1 MVLPKR
7 KPNRLKNYDY
17 SQNGAYFI
25 TICTKGRQEILWGG
39 TDSVGAR
46 IARPTMRFDTPPRT
60 HPITPPSLS
69 ECGKI
74 VDTGIRNIPL
84 HYTSVSVDQYVIMPN
99 HIHLILMLRYHG
111 DGRAMRA
118 PTVSSIINQL
128 KGYTT
133 KQAGFPLWQKSF
145 HDHIIRNEREYQK
158 IWEYIVTNPLNW
170 ENDCFYNNKST
181 EKR

>member
-1 MVLPKR
+1 MPVSTIFPHSDREGGVIGCVLGGVS
-7 KPNRLKNYDY
+7 NR
-17 SQNGAYFI
+17 
-25 TICTKGRQEILWGG
+25 
-39 TDSVGAR
+39 
-46 IARPTMRFDTPPRT
+46 
-60 HPITPPSLS
+60 
-69 ECGKI
+69 I
-74 VDTGIRNIPL
+74 V
-84 HYTSVSVDQYVIMPN
+84 
-99 HIHLILMLRYHG
+99 
-111 DGRAMRA
+111 GRAMRA
-118 PTVSSIINQL
+118 PTVSSIVNQL